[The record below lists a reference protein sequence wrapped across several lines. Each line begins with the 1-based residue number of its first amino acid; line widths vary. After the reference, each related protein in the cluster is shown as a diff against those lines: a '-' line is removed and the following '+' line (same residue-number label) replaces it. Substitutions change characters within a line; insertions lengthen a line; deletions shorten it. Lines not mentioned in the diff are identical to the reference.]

1 MARLAATE
9 SFILEQKEGNL
20 GRLASALVL
29 LDLVE
34 LRVGMAVK
42 RQPGVLSPAL
52 DDLQRVR
59 GLIRAAQHSISA
71 LPLPCSRPSED

>member
-9 SFILEQKEGNL
+9 SSFLERKEGDL

-34 LRVGMAVK
+34 LRVDLAAK

-59 GLIRAAQHSISA
+59 GLIQAAQHSIGA
-71 LPLPCSRPSED
+71 LALPCSRPSED